1 MPARKKTN
9 KSKAKTSSSDKK
21 KKSTST
27 SSKTKKPS
35 TKKSTAKKSSPKK
48 TASAKKST
56 SKKSSST
63 KKSPAKKSASTKK
76 TSTKNS
82 SSEKKATPAK
92 KAAPEKASTDSGKKK
107 EIKVETSSL
116 NNKTTGEANAA
127 SSNIN
132 KDMKTDL
139 GFDEVVNRTQI
150 DSQKKFYQE
159 LNKEIEQKHLEGD
172 YEDEAEKKAHSP
184 KPIKKS
190 VGLYRKRA
198 FFFITLTVLLLF
210 AIFYF
215 SFSKLTIAISPN
227 EEVVNNNVLM
237 DVYNDENNDTVRS
250 NTSLNGN
257 VMVIKSEAENTYKT
271 SGEEIIGEEIVGT
284 VNIIN
289 NYNQNQ
295 PLVATTR
302 LLSPDDKLYRTRETV
317 NVPANSS
324 VEVEIKADEVG
335 KDKAIGPTTFT
346 IPGLWAGL
354 QDDIY
359 GESEEAFVY
368 RTKTKNYVTVSDIDR
383 AKEDL
388 EETMISKAKQE
399 ANRMFDDRYYILY
412 DIDDGFNS
420 FNTEVE
426 AGDEVSEFTLSGES
440 QVVVVAFL
448 KERAKSLAEDKLSLL
463 VPGDKE
469 LKEFDE
475 SNLSYALDNYNLK
488 DGTATVKIN
497 FSGLMTMDDNTEI
510 IDRSQLVNL
519 NREQIRKYLD
529 SYPEIRNYTLDFQPA
544 FLNKAPSLA
553 DRIEIE
559 VAQ

>member
-9 KSKAKTSSSDKK
+9 KPKSKTSSTDKK
-21 KKSTST
+21 KTNASAKKSTS
-27 SSKTKKPS
+27 KKATP
-35 TKKSTAKKSSPKK
+35 KKSSTTKK
-48 TASAKKST
+48 ASAKKST
-56 SKKSSST
+56 SKKSSPKKVSST
-63 KKSPAKKSASTKK
+63 KKAPVKKSSAKKSTTKK
-76 TSTKNS
+76 TVSKES
-82 SSEKKATPAK
+82 S
-92 KAAPEKASTDSGKKK
+92 PEKASVDSGKKK
-107 EIKVETSSL
+107 EIKVETSSS
-116 NNKTTGEANAA
+116 NKLSSDDIKMDERKA
-127 SSNIN
+127 S
-132 KDMKTDL
+132 DELKTDL
-139 GFDEVVNRTQI
+139 GFDEVINRTQI

-159 LNKEIEQKHLEGD
+159 LNKEIEQKHLEGE
-172 YEDEAEKKAHSP
+172 YEDEPEMKVEVEP
-184 KPIKKS
+184 RPIKKS

-198 FFFITLTVLLLF
+198 FFFIALTVVLLF

-237 DVYNDENNDTVRS
+237 DVYNNENNDSVRS
-250 NTSLNGN
+250 STSLNGS
-257 VMVIKSEAENTYKT
+257 VMAVKSKAENTYQS

-284 VNIIN
+284 VTIIN
-289 NYNQNQ
+289 NYSSSQ

-302 LLSPDDKLYRTRETV
+302 LLSPDDKLYRIKETV

-324 VEVEIKADEVG
+324 VEVEIYADEVE
-335 KDKAIGPTTFT
+335 KDSAIGPTTFT

-359 GESEEAFVY
+359 AESEEAFVY
-368 RTKTKNYVTVSDIDR
+368 RTKTKDYVTVSDIEK
-383 AKEDL
+383 AENDL
-388 EETMISKAKQE
+388 EETIISKAKKE
-399 ANRMFDDRYYILY
+399 ANRMFDDRYFILY
-412 DIDDGFNS
+412 DVDNNFSS
-420 FNTEVE
+420 FDTEVK
-426 AGDEVSEFTLSGES
+426 AGDEVTEFKLSGES

-448 KERAKSLAEDKLSLL
+448 REQAKALAQDRLSLL

-469 LKEFDE
+469 LKEFNE

-497 FSGLMTMDDNTEI
+497 FSGLMTIDDNTEI

-519 NREQIRKYLD
+519 NRDQIRKYLD

-553 DRIEIE
+553 DRIEIK
-559 VAQ
+559 VAE